1 MPSPADL
8 RSPSASAVLRVA
20 VLEEVPAELERI
32 ALWFCEEWPDWYG
45 PSGPGDAYR
54 DLERCLAPAGRLPRC
69 LVALADGGVPV
80 GTVSLRDTSP
90 GSDRYPGAWLTA
102 LVVPQAFRRA
112 GIGARLIAAAET
124 EAQRLG
130 FPEILTATATAQSL
144 VFARDWQQIDALQA
158 VSGPLGL
165 YRKALGAA

>member
-1 MPSPADL
+1 M
-8 RSPSASAVLRVA
+8 
-20 VLEEVPAELERI
+20 
-32 ALWFCEEWPDWYG
+32 ALD
-45 PSGPGDAYR
+45 
-54 DLERCLAPAGRLPRC
+54 
-69 LVALADGGVPV
+69 DGGKAV

-102 LVVPQAFRRA
+102 LMVPPLSRRA
-112 GIGARLIAAAET
+112 GIGARMIAAAET

-144 VFARDWQQIDALQA
+144 VLKRDWQQIATLQS

>member
-1 MPSPADL
+1 MADL
-8 RSPSASAVLRVA
+8 RSRPASRVWRIA
-20 VLEEVPAELERI
+20 PLNEVPDEIERI
-32 ALWFCEEWPDWYG
+32 QHWFCEAWPDWYG

-102 LVVPQAFRRA
+102 LMVLPFSRRA
-112 GIGARLIAAAET
+112 GIGTDLIAAAET
-124 EAQRLG
+124 EAKRLG
-130 FPEILTATATAQSL
+130 FAEILAATATAQSL
-144 VFARDWQQIDALQA
+144 VLARDWQHFDTLRS

-165 YRKALGAA
+165 FRKALGVA